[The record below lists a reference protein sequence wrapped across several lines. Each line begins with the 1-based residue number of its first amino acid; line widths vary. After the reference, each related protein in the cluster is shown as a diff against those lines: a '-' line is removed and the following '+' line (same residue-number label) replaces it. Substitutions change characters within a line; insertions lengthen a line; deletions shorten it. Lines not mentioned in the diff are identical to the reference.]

1 MPSSPPRT
9 VAIATDI
16 RLGWTPT
23 FVRAFRAET
32 IKLLSLRFFLV
43 TASGTVLA
51 CVLLSWGLTALIAEA
66 QRAGKPENAGGLES
80 GSAFLLVLHYGQIG
94 LILLAAWTMHQEADS
109 GSLRS
114 TLVSVPRR
122 SCVLAA
128 KAVVVAAESLCVALP
143 SVFGSAAIRC
153 VPIDCTASGNG
164 PGPDS
169 AVSWAILWGVVVY
182 WLLISIFTFALAVI
196 LGSGLTAMATVLALA
211 LIVSTYLLHI
221 TPLAKALPDQA
232 GAQLYQLPPVRPGDL
247 GPLAGG
253 LTLLA
258 WSLAAL
264 FMAFVVFRR
273 RPVRG

>member
-1 MPSSPPRT
+1 MPSSQPRP
-9 VAIATDI
+9 VAVADI
-16 RLGWTPT
+16 SLGWTST
-23 FVRAFRAET
+23 FLRAFRAET

-43 TASGTVLA
+43 TATGTVLA

-66 QRAGKPENAGGLES
+66 HREGKPENAGGLES

-94 LILLAAWTMHQEADS
+94 LILLAAWTMHQEADA
-109 GSLRS
+109 GSLRT

-128 KAVVVAAESLCVALP
+128 KAAVVATGSLCVALP

-153 VPIDCTASGNG
+153 VPIDCTASGSG
-164 PGPDS
+164 LAPD
-169 AVSWAILWGVVVY
+169 AVPWAILWGVVVY

-196 LGSGLTAMATVLALA
+196 LRSGLTAMATVLALA

-232 GAQLYQLPPVRPGDL
+232 GAQLYQLPPVPPGDL
-247 GPLAGG
+247 GPIAGG
-253 LTLLA
+253 LILLA

-264 FMAFVVFRR
+264 LLALIVFRSQ
-273 RPVRG
+273 PVRG

>member
-1 MPSSPPRT
+1 MPTSPPRT
-9 VAIATDI
+9 VAIADI
-16 RLGWTPT
+16 SLGWTST
-23 FVRAFRAET
+23 FLRAFRAET

-43 TASGTVLA
+43 TATGTVLA

-66 QRAGKPENAGGLES
+66 HRAGKPENAGGLES

-94 LILLAAWTMHQEADS
+94 LILLAAWTMHQEADA
-109 GSLRS
+109 GSLRT

-128 KAVVVAAESLCVALP
+128 KAAVVAAGSLFVALP

-153 VPIDCTASGNG
+153 VSIDCTASGSG
-164 PGPDS
+164 LAPDG
-169 AVSWAILWGVVVY
+169 AVPWAVLWGVVVY

-196 LGSGLTAMATVLALA
+196 LRSGLTAMATVLALA

-247 GPLAGG
+247 GPIAGG

-264 FMAFVVFRR
+264 FMALVVFRR
-273 RPVRG
+273 QPVRG